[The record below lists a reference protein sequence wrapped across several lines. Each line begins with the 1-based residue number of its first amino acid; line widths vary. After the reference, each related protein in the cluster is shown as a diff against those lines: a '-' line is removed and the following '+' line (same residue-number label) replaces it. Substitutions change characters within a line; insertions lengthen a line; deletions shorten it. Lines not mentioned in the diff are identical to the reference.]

1 MRCVSH
7 LFQFDQDYLEFRN
20 QVDNLRNSIQTFM
33 DSWFQR
39 SLSVSHL
46 FFAVVCVGLVGTNLV
61 WVIVINIVFLNVFCM
76 NKMLVW

>member
-20 QVDNLRNSIQTFM
+20 QIDNLRNSIQTFM

-46 FFAVVCVGLVGTNLV
+46 FFAVACIGLVGSNFV
-61 WVIVINIVFLNVFCM
+61 WVIVINIDFLNVFCM
-76 NKMLVW
+76 NTMLVW